1 MLLNSKTYS
10 FSGVINGITSYIERS
25 LGLAALFS
33 TVTASLKIDT
43 LVREQWKLVL
53 NVPTPSEET
62 GCCSTDP
69 VLGFCEAKIEIR
81 MSPNLDAV
89 VRADFLQ
96 RIQDLV
102 ETVEFI
108 AAITDLKSPSA

>member
-1 MLLNSKTYS
+1 MLLNGKTYS

-33 TVTASLKIDT
+33 TVTASVRIDT
-43 LVREQWKLVL
+43 MVREQFKLVL
-53 NVPTPSEET
+53 NVPAPADS
-62 GCCSTDP
+62 GCCTTDP
-69 VLGFCEAKIEIR
+69 VLGFCEANIQVR
-81 MSPNLDAV
+81 MSPNLDAA

-102 ETVEFI
+102 ETSEFTE
-108 AAITDLKSPSA
+108 AITNLVSATS